1 MVNFYLN
8 IDASGSATATPNIPT
23 FEYIDSVVIEN
34 DTTIKITLTEAVAYE
49 RSQYENNLTVSIT
62 TTESTEN
69 LSSPSYDATHKILTF
84 TSSSDTFIYQEVVN
98 SLEFNITGLDNEEEH
113 GQLNYLNLPFG
124 NIDSSKFT
132 QSNLITQPVIPGTQL
147 DERKVSIKKI
157 TIKNRSQ
164 IEIEYNNPDLL
175 TTADPYDDSYKN
187 SSQIIKLKGVTLTE
201 MSSSA
206 FTGSTLVGKRTYTFK
221 PIFLQTHI
229 YSDISV
235 ETTGTKYIISG
246 TYDENQIN
254 ANAQVGDINYVFTS
268 ANGDITSAKFTNELE
283 SETSEPD
290 PANANVLG
298 YVQVPATVFANIFKF
313 KLTTAL
319 PNGFTSSKNTFNI
332 PSDMEFKYDF
342 TNVDDASFN
351 DLQDWSWYNATYPT
365 LTSPPYEPWVDDVNQ
380 IAKDMFGNNSNNTIY
395 ITADIFKNED
405 ALITTVKNGYTV
417 VIDNIESIFDGTSAN
432 HTGNSAKNTTSL
444 ALNESDNILLN
455 DSSELSG
462 NIPQFLLEQILEE
475 HTSFTRLNDKT
486 NSTAWTSIPLIAG
499 DRLIMNFELKVKY
512 TDPFNNNAS
521 TTEHVNSKNTSKL
534 LVIELI

>member
-49 RSQYENNLTVSIT
+49 RSQYENNLKVSIT
-62 TTESTEN
+62 TTATQD
-69 LSSPSYDATHKILTF
+69 LSPPTYDATHKILTF
-84 TSSSDTFIYQEVVN
+84 TGTFIYQEVVN
-98 SLEFNITGLDNEEEH
+98 SLEFNITDLDNEEKNR
-113 GQLNYLNLPFG
+113 QLNYLNLPFG
-124 NIDSSKFT
+124 PIDSSKFT
-132 QSNLITQPVIPGTQL
+132 QSNLITQPIVPGTQL

-175 TTADPYDDSYKN
+175 TTTDPYDDSYQN
-187 SSQIIKLKGVTLTE
+187 SNQIIKLNGDILTV
-201 MSSSA
+201 MDRSA
-206 FTGSTLVGKRTYTFK
+206 FTGSTSVGKRTYTFK

-235 ETTGTKYIISG
+235 ETTDTKYIISG
-246 TYDENQIN
+246 TYNQGQID
-254 ANAQVGDINYVFTS
+254 ANLQVGNINYVFTS

-283 SETSEPD
+283 SETSEAD

-342 TNVDDASFN
+342 TGVDDASFN

-405 ALITTVKNGYTV
+405 ALITTVKNGYTA
-417 VIDNIESIFDGTSAN
+417 VIDNIESIFDGTSAK
-432 HTGNSAKNTTSL
+432 HTDNSANTTSL

-455 DSSELSG
+455 DSSDLSG

-512 TDPFNNNAS
+512 TDPFNNNVS
-521 TTEHVNSKNTSKL
+521 TNEHVNSKNTSKL